1 MAPLV
6 LEGETLMV
14 DPKEVENGGL
24 QVVDMDGVFNDVY
37 SVVVGLPVTETCF
50 YTTPGEPVGKAIG
63 VMISAV
69 VGASQF
75 ALAVYGSPEFSTP
88 DNKRVFQHA
97 ALLQV
102 GQ

>member
-37 SVVVGLPVTETCF
+37 SVVVGLPVTEACF

-75 ALAVYGSPEFSTP
+75 ALAIDRTTEFASPNDE
-88 DNKRVFQHA
+88 RVFQHA

-102 GQ
+102 